1 MIAALKIIP
10 EVLAEFNK
18 TFGRKHTMLDEYK
31 LDGAEI
37 AIVALSSTAGTAR
50 GVVDSLREKGIKAG
64 LLRPR
69 FFRPFPKDEIER
81 CLSKLK
87 AVAVLDRSD
96 SFSAQ
101 GGPLFSEIKA
111 ALYESPQ
118 KPLIANYIYG
128 LGGRDI
134 FPEDIEKVYNDLERI
149 KKEKKVKQLVN
160 YLGVR
165 D

>member
-1 MIAALKIIP
+1 M
-10 EVLAEFNK
+10 
-18 TFGRKHTMLDEYK
+18 
-31 LDGAEI
+31 
-37 AIVALSSTAGTAR
+37 
-50 GVVDSLREKGIKAG
+50 DSLREKGIKAG

-69 FFRPFPKDEIER
+69 FFRPFPKEEIVR

-111 ALYESPQ
+111 ALYESPK
-118 KPLIANYIYG
+118 KPFITNYIYG

-134 FPEDIEKVYNDLERI
+134 FPEDIEKVYNDLETGKI
-149 KKEKKVKQLVN
+149 KSLVN

-165 D
+165 E